1 MNRQEKSE
9 IIENLVEK
17 FKTNN
22 VFYITDASGLTVAQ
36 VNSFRRKCYEKGIE
50 YQVVKN
56 TLIKKALEQLDADF
70 NSFGEQ
76 VLKGFSGIM
85 FTSEVG
91 NLPAKVIKDYRK
103 SGGPGDKPMLKG
115 ASIDFD
121 LFIGE
126 DNLDTLSN
134 LKSKAELIGEII
146 NLLQSPA
153 KNVVASLQSSQHKL
167 AGIVKTLSEREESN
181 N

>member
-1 MNRQEKSE
+1 MNKQDKSE
-9 IIENLVEK
+9 IIDNLVEK
-17 FKTNN
+17 FKANN

-36 VNSFRRKCYEKGIE
+36 VNSFRRLCFEKGIE

-56 TLIKKALEQLDADF
+56 TLIKKALEQLDADLDNF
-70 NSFGEQ
+70 SEE

-85 FTSEVG
+85 FTPEVG
-91 NLPAKVIKDYRK
+91 NLPAKVIKEYRK
-103 SGGPGDKPMLKG
+103 KGGPEDKPMLKG

-126 DNLDTLSN
+126 NQLDALST

-146 NLLQSPA
+146 TLLQSPA
-153 KNVVASLQSSQHKL
+153 KNVVSALQSGGDTL
-167 AGIVKTLSEREESN
+167 AGIVKTLSEREETN
-181 N
+181 